1 MKAAI
6 LENTGR
12 IEVRDVRDLRPAPD
26 ELLIKTAYA
35 GVCGSDLHAFRGKH
49 PFRTPPVI
57 LGHEVAGT
65 VVECGAGVEGFR
77 PGDRVTVMPL
87 LPCGSCPQCQ
97 MGRTNICRNKR
108 VPGVREWLG
117 LFTEYSLAKASVVF
131 KLGRATPFELGVLAE
146 PLAVGI
152 HSVFRQARLTAGDR
166 VIVLGAGPIGI
177 FTAMA
182 ARAAGAGEIVVT
194 DLLDFNLALVREMC
208 GAVAY
213 NSCMADWET
222 ALHRPIPIGSTSPS
236 CAAGHPSPCVKR
248 WRARGGVAGS
258 S

>member
-6 LENTGR
+6 LENAGR

-26 ELLIKTAYA
+26 ELLIRTAYA

-49 PFRTPPVI
+49 PFRKPPVI

-65 VVECGAGVEGFR
+65 VVECGASVEGFR

-87 LPCGSCPQCQ
+87 LPCGTCLLCR
-97 MGRTNICRNKR
+97 MGRANVCLNKR
-108 VPGVREWLG
+108 VPGVGEWLG
-117 LFTEYSLAKASVVF
+117 SFAEYSLAKASVAF
-131 KLGRATPFELGVLAE
+131 KLGAATPFELGVLAE

-152 HSVFRQARLTAGDR
+152 HSVFRQARVAAGGR

-182 ARAAGAGEIVVT
+182 ARAAGAGEIVMT

-208 GAVAY
+208 GAV
-213 NSCMADWET
+213 T
-222 ALHRPIPIGSTSPS
+222 
-236 CAAGHPSPCVKR
+236 
-248 WRARGGVAGS
+248 
-258 S
+258 